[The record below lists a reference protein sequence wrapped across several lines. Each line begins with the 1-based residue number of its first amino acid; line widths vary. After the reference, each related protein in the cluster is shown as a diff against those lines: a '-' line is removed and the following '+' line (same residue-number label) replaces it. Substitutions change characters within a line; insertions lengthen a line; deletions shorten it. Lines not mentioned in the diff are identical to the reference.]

1 MQNSRL
7 AKKFGLI
14 VTLAVFATILTT
26 LIVSQVTADVR
37 PPVDQ
42 EITAQT
48 VIIVPNHDSYRVAI
62 DNVNRGTQRAPFG
75 SFPGGGGGPPVT
87 LCSLQ
92 HTVNSGWPLN
102 TQIRLIKNFRLPAGA
117 ENLRVLL
124 SVDNDVRVFLNGRN
138 ISGGLVTH
146 DGCPIVD
153 EFKFDAPNSALR
165 VGNNALVVRGIDR
178 GGTSYLDLRVL
189 VDIPP

>member
-48 VIIVPNHDSYRVAI
+48 VIIVPYRVAI